1 MFCGDVF
8 NMRKAF
14 LDVDGLFYGFDGEKG
29 GAAMSAEYYINRIL
43 KLYAGLSPKD
53 KMRFLQLLKEIM
65 KSRLS

>member
-1 MFCGDVF
+1 
-8 NMRKAF
+8 MRKVF
-14 LDVDGLFYGFDGEKG
+14 FEFDGLLYGFDGEKG